1 MLWVRTYVIDA
12 YKQQDEPVLSGS
24 TAKKKKKQDQGKRKG
39 ITCEKYV
46 ASEGLLQDRLL
57 ATRSEKG
64 SHLSMPL
71 IHTDGLIQMPFHE
84 NVLIVAI
91 VAPFAQPL

>member
-1 MLWVRTYVIDA
+1 MCRGAAVAGFGYIIDA

-39 ITCEKYV
+39 ITYEKYV

-57 ATRSEKG
+57 ATRSEKS
-64 SHLSMPL
+64 SHLSKPP
-71 IHTDGLIQMPFHE
+71 TYTY
-84 NVLIVAI
+84 
-91 VAPFAQPL
+91 